1 MKEKYKLLVS
11 IALITLLAGCG
22 RVPSFSPGSQ
32 YSFITVDYL
41 LKRDGY
47 IIPDSLFSFFP
58 SDSNTLKMMECKMI
72 SQNASKH
79 LDLHVDG
86 FTPFSIVELYETK
99 NISIVHE
106 TIDSYMPKAL
116 SVVDAGDTSYN
127 AFMAHY
133 LVYSKHHVLSI
144 KDLYNPDDPIVPY
157 FDDVKERCGM
167 GCEETKCELIPG
179 TKIITLMSGNDCL
192 LDSSYRYEESE
203 LPQNIRHGYRSGIA
217 AHPDSCYILY
227 WTVVW

>member
-1 MKEKYKLLVS
+1 MKAKLL
-11 IALITLLAGCG
+11 IIEGYTLVLMLCSCG
-22 RVPSFSPGSQ
+22 RLHVSPQQSDMT
-32 YSFITVDYL
+32 IDNL

-58 SDSNTLKMMECKMI
+58 SDSNTLDLLECKMI

-99 NISIVHE
+99 NISTVREI
-106 TIDSYMPKAL
+106 IDRYMPKAL

-127 AFMAHY
+127 ALMAHY
-133 LVYSKHHVLSI
+133 LVYNKYNVLSI
-144 KDLYNPDDPIVPY
+144 RNLYNPDGPIVPY
-157 FDDVKERCGM
+157 FEDVKEQCGM

-179 TKIITLMSGNDCL
+179 TMIITLMRGNDCL
-192 LDSSYRYEESE
+192 LDSLYRYNEPE

-217 AHPDSCYILY
+217 AHPDSCYIFY
-227 WTVVW
+227 WTIIW